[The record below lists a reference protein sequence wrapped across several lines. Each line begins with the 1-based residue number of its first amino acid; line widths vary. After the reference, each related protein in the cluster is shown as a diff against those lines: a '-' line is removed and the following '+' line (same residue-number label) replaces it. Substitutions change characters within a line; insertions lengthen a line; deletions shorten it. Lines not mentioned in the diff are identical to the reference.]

1 MLVIHLLS
9 LNGLLLYFRLLLIP
23 PNIKIYNTNMAT
35 LHSLV
40 TLSNSTAIRLTPP
53 GAHGGMDITL
63 QNVNATG
70 YIYIGGE
77 GVNASSYGFRIL
89 PNHSISFELSSNDA
103 LYAISSVDAMN
114 VAMIQIS
121 LEP

>member
-1 MLVIHLLS
+1 
-9 LNGLLLYFRLLLIP
+9 
-23 PNIKIYNTNMAT
+23 MAT
-35 LHSLV
+35 AHSLV
-40 TLSNSTAIRLTPP
+40 TLSNSTATRLTPP

-70 YIYIGGE
+70 YVYIGGE
-77 GVNASSYGFRIL
+77 GVTSGSYGFRIL
-89 PNHSISFELSSNDA
+89 PNHSISFELASNDA
-103 LYAISSVDAMN
+103 LYGISSIDAMN

>member
-1 MLVIHLLS
+1 M
-9 LNGLLLYFRLLLIP
+9 
-23 PNIKIYNTNMAT
+23 TQ
-35 LHSLV
+35 HSLTV
-40 TLSNSTAIRLTPP
+40 LSNTTATRMTPP

-77 GVNASSYGFRIL
+77 GVTSSNYGFRIL
-89 PNHSISFELSSNDA
+89 PNHSISFELSSSDA

-114 VAMIQIS
+114 IAMIQIS

>member
-1 MLVIHLLS
+1 MR
-9 LNGLLLYFRLLLIP
+9 YTQ
-23 PNIKIYNTNMAT
+23 YMAT
-35 LHSLV
+35 AHSLV
-40 TLSNSTAIRLTPP
+40 TLSDTSATRLTPP

-77 GVNASSYGFRIL
+77 GVTSSNYGFRIL
-89 PNHSISFELSSNDA
+89 PNHSISFELTSNDA
-103 LYAISSVDAMN
+103 LYGTSSVNAIN
-114 VAMIQIS
+114 VAMIQIG

>member
-1 MLVIHLLS
+1 M
-9 LNGLLLYFRLLLIP
+9 
-23 PNIKIYNTNMAT
+23 TQ
-35 LHSLV
+35 HSL
-40 TLSNSTAIRLTPP
+40 TALSNATANRMTPP
-53 GAHGGMDITL
+53 GSHGGMDITL

-77 GVNASSYGFRIL
+77 GVTSSNYGFRIL

-103 LYAISSVDAMN
+103 LYAISSIDAMN
-114 VAMIQIS
+114 IAMIQIG

>member
-1 MLVIHLLS
+1 M
-9 LNGLLLYFRLLLIP
+9 
-23 PNIKIYNTNMAT
+23 TQ
-35 LHSLV
+35 HSL
-40 TLSNSTAIRLTPP
+40 TALSNATATRMTPP
-53 GAHGGMDITL
+53 GSHGGMDITL
-63 QNVNATG
+63 QNVNTTG

-77 GVNASSYGFRIL
+77 GVTSSSYGFRIL

-114 VAMIQIS
+114 IAMIQIG

>member
-1 MLVIHLLS
+1 
-9 LNGLLLYFRLLLIP
+9 
-23 PNIKIYNTNMAT
+23 MAT
-35 LHSLV
+35 AHSLV
-40 TLSNSTAIRLTPP
+40 TLSNSTATRLTPP

-70 YIYIGGE
+70 YIYIGAE
-77 GVNASSYGFRIL
+77 GVTASNYGFRIL
-89 PNHSISFELSSNDA
+89 PNHSISFELASPDA
-103 LYAISSVDAMN
+103 LYAISSIDAMN

>member
-1 MLVIHLLS
+1 MTS
-9 LNGLLLYFRLLLIP
+9 
-23 PNIKIYNTNMAT
+23 
-35 LHSLV
+35 HSLI
-40 TLSNSTAIRLTPP
+40 TLSNTTATRMSPP

-63 QNVNATG
+63 QNVNSTG

-77 GVNASSYGFRIL
+77 GVTSGSYGFRIL
-89 PNHSISFELSSNDA
+89 PNHSISFELASNDA

>member
-1 MLVIHLLS
+1 M
-9 LNGLLLYFRLLLIP
+9 
-23 PNIKIYNTNMAT
+23 T

-40 TLSNSTAIRLTPP
+40 TLSNSTATRMTPP

-77 GVNASSYGFRIL
+77 GVTSSNYGFRIL
-89 PNHSISFELSSNDA
+89 PNHSISFELSSPDA
-103 LYAISSVDAMN
+103 LYAVSSIDAMN
-114 VAMIQIS
+114 VAMIQIG